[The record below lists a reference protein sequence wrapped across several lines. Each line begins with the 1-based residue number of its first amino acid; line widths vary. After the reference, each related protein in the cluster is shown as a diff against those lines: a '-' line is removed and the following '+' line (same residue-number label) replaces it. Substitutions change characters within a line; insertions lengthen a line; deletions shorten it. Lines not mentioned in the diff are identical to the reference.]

1 MDKKEI
7 ETVQA
12 EWQTRDRMEEA
23 LEQMRQEGD
32 YDQYDYYMDLWK
44 SGLISAVDVAYISAN
59 TGEMVCCEVVTN
71 SYKDSDIQAK
81 EYCGE
86 ILQTEIEYVRV

>member
-1 MDKKEI
+1 M
-7 ETVQA
+7 QA
-12 EWQTRDRMEEA
+12 EWQIRDQMAEA

-44 SGLISAVDVAYISAN
+44 AGLISAVDVAYTSVK

-71 SYKDSDIQAK
+71 SYKDSDIQGK
-81 EYCGE
+81 GFCGE
-86 ILQTEIEYVRV
+86 ILQTEIEYVRI